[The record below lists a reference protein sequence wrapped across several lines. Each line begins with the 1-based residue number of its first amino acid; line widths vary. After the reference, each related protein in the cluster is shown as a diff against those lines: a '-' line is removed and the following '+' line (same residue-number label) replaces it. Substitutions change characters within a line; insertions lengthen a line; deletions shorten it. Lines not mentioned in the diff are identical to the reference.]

1 MTLET
6 TSYDSAA
13 LLDTPEAV
21 AAYLGDAFASGDLGE
36 IADALGVAARAH
48 GMTELARKTGLSR
61 SQLYASLSR
70 TGRPELE
77 TVLKVTEALGL
88 SLTAVPLAPLSAA

>member
-1 MTLET
+1 MTLKT
-6 TSYDSAA
+6 VPYDSAV
-13 LLDTPEAV
+13 LLDTPQAM
-21 AAYLGDAFASGDLGE
+21 AAYLGDAFASRDLGE

-48 GMTELARKTGLSR
+48 GMTELARQTGLSR

-77 TVLKVTEALGL
+77 TVLKVTEALGMG
-88 SLTAVPLAPLSAA
+88 LTLAPLARPSAE

>member
-1 MTLET
+1 MALKTHP
-6 TSYDSAA
+6 YDSAA
-13 LLDTPEAV
+13 LLDTPEAL
-21 AAYLGDAFASGDLGE
+21 AAYLADAFTSGDLGE

-48 GMTELARKTGLSR
+48 GMSDLARKTGLSR

-77 TVLKVTEALGL
+77 TVLKVTEALGVT
-88 SLTAVPLAPLSAA
+88 LTLVPQAA

>member
-6 TSYDSAA
+6 TPYDSAA
-13 LLDTPEAV
+13 LLDTLEAV

-61 SQLYASLSR
+61 SQIYASLSR

-88 SLTAVPLAPLSAA
+88 SLMPVPAARSSAA

>member
-21 AAYLGDAFASGDLGE
+21 AAYLGDAFAPGDLGE

-77 TVLKVTEALGL
+77 TVLKVTEALGV

>member
-1 MTLET
+1 MTLKT
-6 TSYDSAA
+6 VPYDSAA
-13 LLDTPEAV
+13 LLDTPEAL
-21 AAYLGDAFASGDLGE
+21 AAYLSDAFASRDLGE

-77 TVLKVTEALGL
+77 TVLKVTEALGMGL
-88 SLTAVPLAPLSAA
+88 MPVPLETQSAT

>member
-1 MTLET
+1 
-6 TSYDSAA
+6 
-13 LLDTPEAV
+13 
-21 AAYLGDAFASGDLGE
+21 
-36 IADALGVAARAH
+36 
-48 GMTELARKTGLSR
+48 MTELARKTGLSR

-88 SLTAVPLAPLSAA
+88 SLMPVPAARSWAA

>member
-1 MTLET
+1 MTLKT
-6 TSYDSAA
+6 VPYDSAA
-13 LLDTPEAV
+13 LLDTPEAM
-21 AAYLGDAFASGDLGE
+21 AAYLSDAFASRDLGE

-48 GMTELARKTGLSR
+48 GMTELARQTGLSR

-77 TVLKVTEALGL
+77 TVLKVTEALGMGL
-88 SLTAVPLAPLSAA
+88 MPVSLAKLSAA

>member
-6 TSYDSAA
+6 TPYDSAA

-21 AAYLGDAFASGDLGE
+21 AAYLGAAFASGDLGE

-48 GMTELARKTGLSR
+48 EMTELARKTGLSR

-88 SLTAVPLAPLSAA
+88 GLMPVPAARSSAA

>member
-1 MTLET
+1 MTLKT
-6 TSYDSAA
+6 VPYDSAV
-13 LLDTPEAV
+13 LLDTPEAM
-21 AAYLGDAFASGDLGE
+21 AAYLGDAFASRDLGE

-48 GMTELARKTGLSR
+48 GMTELARQTGLSR

-77 TVLKVTEALGL
+77 TVLKVTEALGMGL
-88 SLTAVPLAPLSAA
+88 VLAPLETSTTA

>member
-1 MTLET
+1 MALKTHP
-6 TSYDSAA
+6 YDSAA
-13 LLDTPEAV
+13 LLDTPEAL

-48 GMTELARKTGLSR
+48 GMSDLARKTGLSR

-77 TVLKVTEALGL
+77 TVLKVTEALGVT
-88 SLTAVPLAPLSAA
+88 LTLVPQAA